1 MKRLAVLGST
11 GSIGRS
17 TLSVADTSS
26 DHFEIVALGAG
37 RNIDSLRQQIT
48 RHRPALVAVARD
60 EDARSLR
67 TEFGDLR
74 VVVGD
79 DGLAEVACC
88 EQAEMVVSALVGAV
102 GLAPTLAA
110 IRAGKDIALANKET
124 LVMAGTLVMAA
135 AEEANIILLPVDSE
149 HAALH
154 QALGTTSKAEVA
166 RLILTASGGPFR
178 TWPAHRIAQAT
189 VADAL
194 AHPTWEMGPKITVD
208 SATMMNKGLE
218 VIEAHHLFA
227 LPEDRIA
234 VVLHPESVVHSLVER
249 VDGTMIAQLAP
260 NDMRFPILWA
270 LSWPDRLPSSTPGL
284 DLVAAQPLTFA
295 SPDASKFPALG
306 LARSAL
312 REGGEMPTVLNAA
325 NEVAVASF
333 LEGLCSLPSIAATV
347 EATMER
353 WGGRNAPLV
362 EIDQALAV
370 DREAREIARQEN
382 RKYLAAGVGSESRC

>member
-11 GSIGRS
+11 GSIGRL
-17 TLSVADTSS
+17 TLSVADTFS